1 MLLKLKTLTWDGL
14 SWLAQPSYEF
24 LKAKDLSRLD
34 QIDRDA
40 TAEEQS
46 ERCDGS
52 WLLRWRKR
60 S

>member
-46 ERCDGS
+46 
-52 WLLRWRKR
+52 
-60 S
+60 